1 MLFDLTVVAD
11 AAILVYVPLR
21 TSSKAIETQSGQL
34 RTGCVNKDLVGTID
48 RAAHLLIFI
57 FFSARD
63 HGSDLI

>member
-48 RAAHLLIFI
+48 TAPHFILIL
-57 FFSARD
+57 FSA
-63 HGSDLI
+63 